1 MDKNIRPHDRLKGIL
16 RMHRITLDDLAEMTN
31 LKKYALSHRFS
42 KQQPWDLD
50 TILTICDLCSIA
62 YSDIPNYFERSK
74 KK

>member
-16 RMHRITLDDLAEMTN
+16 RMHRITLDDLAKITRLN
-31 LKKYALSHRFS
+31 KHAISNRFT
-42 KQQPWDLD
+42 QLQPWDLD

-74 KK
+74 KE